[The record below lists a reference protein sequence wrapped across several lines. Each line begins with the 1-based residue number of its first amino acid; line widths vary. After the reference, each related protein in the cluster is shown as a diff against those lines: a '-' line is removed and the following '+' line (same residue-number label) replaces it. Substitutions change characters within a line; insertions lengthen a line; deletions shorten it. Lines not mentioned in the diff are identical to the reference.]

1 MKLFQVAG
9 GLKEEQGHKT
19 QEKSFYVWVYLV
31 WQRRIASLR
40 LDEGLVKLF
49 QVAGGLEE
57 VQGYHTGAR
66 KTLVGIYVVLYLR
79 TASLLVVGLKS
90 GLMKLY

>member
-1 MKLFQVAG
+1 M
-9 GLKEEQGHKT
+9 
-19 QEKSFYVWVYLV
+19 YLV

-90 GLMKLY
+90 GLVKLY